1 MTDSPSPAGPGW
13 YDDPDDPTLLRYYDG
28 VIWTDH
34 TTQRHSPTADA
45 STIGRAPNVPAADAR
60 VGWPQQT
67 STQPGSGQWPGQGSW
82 PGSQAPGA
90 RPGGA
95 YGPSWG
101 EPRGVLPDGA
111 VLAEWWRRL
120 VARILDTL
128 IVGVITLV
136 VAIPWWGDVLRVMAD
151 FLEQAGTAGAPV
163 DTTDFAADLSTALVP
178 VTLVS
183 LVVTLV
189 YEVVF
194 LAWRSATPGKMVLGT
209 VVRRTGAAGPIGLAT
224 ALRRQLIS
232 IVTALMAFLP
242 FLNILASVLNILDPA
257 WLLWDPRRQA
267 LHDKVA
273 DTLVVLKN
281 PAAGRAS

>member
-1 MTDSPSPAGPGW
+1 M
-13 YDDPDDPTLLRYYDG
+13 
-28 VIWTDH
+28 
-34 TTQRHSPTADA
+34 
-45 STIGRAPNVPAADAR
+45 
-60 VGWPQQT
+60 
-67 STQPGSGQWPGQGSW
+67 
-82 PGSQAPGA
+82 
-90 RPGGA
+90 
-95 YGPSWG
+95 
-101 EPRGVLPDGA
+101 
-111 VLAEWWRRL
+111 LAEWWRRL

-128 IVGVITLV
+128 FVGVITLV
-136 VAIPWWGDVLRVMAD
+136 VAIPWWGDVLGVLSD
-151 FLEQAGTAGAPV
+151 FLDQVGTAGSGGNPV
-163 DTTDFAADLSTALVP
+163 DTTDVAADLTAALVP

-194 LAWRSATPGKMVLGT
+194 LAWRSATPGKMLLGT
-209 VVRRTGAAGPIGLAT
+209 IVRRTGRTGPIGLVT

-232 IVTALMAFLP
+232 VVTALMAFLP
-242 FLNILASVLNILDPA
+242 LLNILASVLNILDPA